1 MPKRVLSPSA
11 DALSLSDMPE
21 HILERLALE
30 LSPPDAFAFVSTSKR
45 LFWNSQRRGAGA
57 LGVRILQAA
66 LKRHLDAV
74 LEGITSPS
82 ADSVD
87 SQGSVKRKRNVKR
100 NALSCEDLF
109 PPHLVVSG
117 RGEKPQVLLSGSL
130 AVQSVLGISPDDEKW
145 NAADVDIFC
154 TWRAAEFVRERL
166 MAKNMICSGV
176 DNTYGQQ
183 GRDLNGD
190 FEHSS
195 FAVISH
201 VESYAAR
208 PKTGVTGEYGHYYDD
223 DEDIAYDSDAYY
235 ARAKAWGATAVADMP
250 KFASVGVL
258 YGAGIPFGSAGGD
271 FLYDYNLRDES
282 YVQLIVGKPRVKDAR
297 ELLESFDLEIC
308 KSYFD
313 GNTFHVPAA
322 RDSFAA
328 RTKVTPARRALVEEF
343 MRNVKK
349 YASNVEY
356 VSEHD
361 GDMANVLEK
370 IKKKTWAAIGARPY
384 NDEGEERSWFDF
396 LHRFLFLTKLIERMQ
411 KYAKRG
417 VRIVDPPPGALEWNI
432 AHYCVF

>member
-1 MPKRVLSPSA
+1 M
-11 DALSLSDMPE
+11 
-21 HILERLALE
+21 
-30 LSPPDAFAFVSTSKR
+30 
-45 LFWNSQRRGAGA
+45 
-57 LGVRILQAA
+57 QAA

-87 SQGSVKRKRNVKR
+87 SQGSVKRKR

-208 PKTGVTGEYGHYYDD
+208 PKTGVTSEYGL
-223 DEDIAYDSDAYY
+223 EDIAYDSDAYY

-328 RTKVTPARRALVEEF
+328 RTKVTPALVEEF
-343 MRNVKK
+343 MQNVKK
-349 YASNVEY
+349 YASNVKY
-356 VSEHD
+356 VSGHD
-361 GDMANVLEK
+361 RDMANVLKK

-384 NDEGEERSWFDF
+384 NDEGEEHWCPEAGSISSTGFSSSQA
-396 LHRFLFLTKLIERMQ
+396 HRANAEA
-411 KYAKRG
+411 AKRG
-417 VRIVDPPPGALEWNI
+417 VQIVDPPPGALEWNI

>member
-1 MPKRVLSPSA
+1 MSAACKILTPSA
-11 DALSLSDMPE
+11 PAPRRWEFQKSLLDVETNAKASGGE
-21 HILERLALE
+21 SSRA
-30 LSPPDAFAFVSTSKR
+30 
-45 LFWNSQRRGAGA
+45 RRS
-57 LGVRILQAA
+57 RMC
-66 LKRHLDAV
+66 
-74 LEGITSPS
+74 S
-82 ADSVD
+82 
-87 SQGSVKRKRNVKR
+87 
-100 NALSCEDLF
+100 
-109 PPHLVVSG
+109 
-117 RGEKPQVLLSGSL
+117 
-130 AVQSVLGISPDDEKW
+130 GISPDDEKW

-208 PKTGVTGEYGHYYDD
+208 PKTGVTSEYGL
-223 DEDIAYDSDAYY
+223 EDIAYDSDAYY

-328 RTKVTPARRALVEEF
+328 RTKVTPVRRALVEEF
-343 MRNVKK
+343 VQNVKK
-349 YASNVEY
+349 YASNVKY
-356 VSEHD
+356 VSGHD
-361 GDMANVLEK
+361 RDMANVLKK

-384 NDEGEERSWFDF
+384 NDEGEGALVSRSWYDF
-396 LHRFLFLTKLIERMQ
+396 QHRFLFLTKLIERMQ